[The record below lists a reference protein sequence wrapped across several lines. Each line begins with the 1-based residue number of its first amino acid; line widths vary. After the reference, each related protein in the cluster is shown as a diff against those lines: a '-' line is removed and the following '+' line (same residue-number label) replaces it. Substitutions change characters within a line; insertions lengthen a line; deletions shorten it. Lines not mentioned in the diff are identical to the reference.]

1 VSSSRDARIEQEI
14 VIQADDQ
21 VGLLAQITTLLGDM
35 GISIFGIAVRTEEA
49 EANLHLLTSAQT
61 HARDAL
67 RSAGF
72 LVKDR
77 DVITLELPN
86 HPGFLCRV
94 AAALARKELALT
106 SLYATTLE
114 ESGKTLVVFTTSQN
128 DKAVQVLRGH

>member
-1 VSSSRDARIEQEI
+1 MSTSREARLEQEI

-35 GISIFGIAVRTEEA
+35 GISVFGIAVRTENG

-67 RSAGF
+67 RSAGY
-72 LVKDR
+72 LVKER

-94 AAALARKELALT
+94 AAALARKDLALT
-106 SLYATTLE
+106 EMYATTLE
-114 ESGKTLVVFTTSQN
+114 ESGKTLLVFTTSQN